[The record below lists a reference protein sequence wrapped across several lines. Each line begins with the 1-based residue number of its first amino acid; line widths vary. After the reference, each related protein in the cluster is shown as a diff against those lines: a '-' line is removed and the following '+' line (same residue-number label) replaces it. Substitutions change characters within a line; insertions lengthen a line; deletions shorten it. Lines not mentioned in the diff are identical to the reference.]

1 MRYVLGIGTNVG
13 DRKENIDK
21 AIKAIELLPQTKIV
35 LKSSIYETQPVGYDE
50 QQDFYNICVEV
61 QSIFNPYEMIGA
73 VLGIEAGFGR
83 VRSIKNGPRIIDIDI
98 IFAEN
103 IVIETRNLTTP
114 HPRYKERR
122 FVLEPL
128 MELYPDGH
136 FYGYSFYGLSEK
148 IKNQAIK
155 DGSIPVLF
163 FLEKLNFNSKISLLY
178 IYLFCKQYYCTKV
191 QRR

>member
-1 MRYVLGIGTNVG
+1 MESKRGKGMSRLEKRIRYLKRALFIYGSITVLYSLFWEWSIGIIG
-13 DRKENIDK
+13 
-21 AIKAIELLPQTKIV
+21 
-35 LKSSIYETQPVGYDE
+35 S
-50 QQDFYNICVEV
+50 
-61 QSIFNPYEMIGA
+61 FNPYEMIGA

-83 VRSIKNGPRIIDIDI
+83 VRSIKDGPRIIDIDI

-155 DGSIPVLF
+155 
-163 FLEKLNFNSKISLLY
+163 KL
-178 IYLFCKQYYCTKV
+178 
-191 QRR
+191 

>member
-1 MRYVLGIGTNVG
+1 MKKKLLFILMLIIG
-13 DRKENIDK
+13 
-21 AIKAIELLPQTKIV
+21 
-35 LKSSIYETQPVGYDE
+35 SFS
-50 QQDFYNICVEV
+50 
-61 QSIFNPYEMIGA
+61 
-73 VLGIEAGFGR
+73 
-83 VRSIKNGPRIIDIDI
+83 
-98 IFAEN
+98 FAEN

-155 DGSIPVLF
+155 
-163 FLEKLNFNSKISLLY
+163 KL
-178 IYLFCKQYYCTKV
+178 
-191 QRR
+191 

>member
-1 MRYVLGIGTNVG
+1 MLRPITSTFFHVRFPYDKHKWPIHSLISVLLTCTLI
-13 DRKENIDK
+13 
-21 AIKAIELLPQTKIV
+21 
-35 LKSSIYETQPVGYDE
+35 
-50 QQDFYNICVEV
+50 
-61 QSIFNPYEMIGA
+61 
-73 VLGIEAGFGR
+73 
-83 VRSIKNGPRIIDIDI
+83 
-98 IFAEN
+98 EN

-155 DGSIPVLF
+155 
-163 FLEKLNFNSKISLLY
+163 KL
-178 IYLFCKQYYCTKV
+178 
-191 QRR
+191 

>member
-13 DRKENIDK
+13 DRKENIEK
-21 AIKAIELLPQTKIV
+21 AMKAIELLPQTKIV

-83 VRSIKNGPRIIDIDI
+83 VRSIKDGPRIIDIDI

-148 IKNQAIK
+148 IENQAIK
-155 DGSIPVLF
+155 
-163 FLEKLNFNSKISLLY
+163 KL
-178 IYLFCKQYYCTKV
+178 
-191 QRR
+191 

>member
-1 MRYVLGIGTNVG
+1 
-13 DRKENIDK
+13 
-21 AIKAIELLPQTKIV
+21 
-35 LKSSIYETQPVGYDE
+35 
-50 QQDFYNICVEV
+50 
-61 QSIFNPYEMIGA
+61 MIGA

-83 VRSIKNGPRIIDIDI
+83 VRSIKDGPRIIDIDI

-136 FYGYSFYGLSEK
+136 FYGYSFYGLSEIRQLKNYKLHK
-148 IKNQAIK
+148 IRRVNPRLIFFWKN
-155 DGSIPVLF
+155 
-163 FLEKLNFNSKISLLY
+163 
-178 IYLFCKQYYCTKV
+178 
-191 QRR
+191 

>member
-1 MRYVLGIGTNVG
+1 MPVAALSQFRTKTASVLY
-13 DRKENIDK
+13 DCRHFFP
-21 AIKAIELLPQTKIV
+21 LP
-35 LKSSIYETQPVGYDE
+35 
-50 QQDFYNICVEV
+50 F
-61 QSIFNPYEMIGA
+61 
-73 VLGIEAGFGR
+73 
-83 VRSIKNGPRIIDIDI
+83 I

-148 IKNQAIK
+148 IENQAIK
-155 DGSIPVLF
+155 
-163 FLEKLNFNSKISLLY
+163 KL
-178 IYLFCKQYYCTKV
+178 
-191 QRR
+191 